1 VCDLRSRADLTERDE
16 YACILIG
23 HKTPRATDKRPQW
36 RILSWEAWLLVPEF
50 AMIHDFQIK
59 LFEKGEIVSKR
70 EGWDEEWRE
79 VGRSHGWQLPPPA
92 PWPLRLWGIRYV
104 RAAVASARLIRR
116 VQRSS
121 SPECFPTGY
130 GDWVIYAIARGWC

>member
-1 VCDLRSRADLTERDE
+1 MAYFCPGKLA
-16 YACILIG
+16 A
-23 HKTPRATDKRPQW
+23 
-36 RILSWEAWLLVPEF
+36 LLVPEF
-50 AMIHDFQIK
+50 AMIYDFQIK

-70 EGWDEEWRE
+70 EGWDDEWRE

-130 GDWVIYAIARGWC
+130 DDWVIYAIARGWC